1 MKTPRLSVKLFC
13 ILGLV
18 VITLFSLYSII
29 SHHLT
34 RSFIARQIVLRG
46 ETLARPLWQKA
57 NFNLKVGGNERS
69 LYGLSHLCEQIKG
82 ANSDLTEVAVID
94 SNGRIL
100 AHDDPSRLWKD
111 TMLVFVVQSEKR
123 FFNETSDTLD
133 VYLPINRT
141 KGIPLFV
148 KISFSKKIL
157 EQQSWRVFLVSLGLS
172 ATAIFLLLIIVNIV
186 ANLIFGK
193 RIAIILNGF
202 NSLAQGNFGVRLSP
216 KQSVNRFSRDDE
228 LDLVITSFD
237 KLAAK
242 LEEINHQRLFQKR
255 QLMFIATHDQLTGLP
270 NRWLMEKCLKKAI
283 NHAHRGKHSVL
294 LFMDVD
300 NFKFVNDT
308 LGHIAG
314 DKVLIDLTSLI
325 KKQINPQQILARFG
339 GDEFALIME
348 KGATIED
355 GKILAAKICRAVGE
369 YRFSSEERSFYFGL
383 SIGIVPVNGVSDLN
397 AILAHADNAMY
408 TAKKMGKNR
417 YEIYN
422 PENSGNVLL
431 PQTTEWIVK
440 LKDALIND
448 GFILFFQP
456 IMKID
461 SKKIEYYEALIRL
474 KNADKII
481 APGEFIHIAE
491 DFGLMPQIDQWVAGK
506 VIATLKLQPT
516 IKLFM
521 NLSAKSLADDNLLKF
536 IEESIVESGVEFS
549 RIGFEITE
557 TAAIT
562 DLEHTGRW
570 ISRLKIKGCRFAL
583 DDFGSGFNSFAYL
596 KHLPVNQLKLDG
608 SFIKTLD
615 RDPAQRAFVT
625 AMQQLA
631 QALGVETIAE
641 FVENENV
648 FKELEQIGVNYG
660 QGFYLGKPAPIFSSS
675 KNSV

>member
-18 VITLFSLYSII
+18 VLTLFTAYSVI
-29 SHHLT
+29 SHYLT
-34 RSFIARQIVLRG
+34 RAFIAQQIVLRG
-46 ETLARPLWQKA
+46 EALARPLWQKV

-69 LYGLSHLCEQIKG
+69 LYGLSHLCEQTKHD
-82 ANSDLTEVAVID
+82 NPDLTEVAVID

-100 AHDDPSRLWKD
+100 AHNDPSRIWKE
-111 TMLVFVVQSEKR
+111 TASVYIVQLEKH
-123 FFNETSDTLD
+123 FYKETSDTLD
-133 VYLPINRT
+133 VYLSIIRT
-141 KGIPLFV
+141 KGVPLFV
-148 KISFSKKIL
+148 KISFSKKFL
-157 EQQSWRVFLVSLGLS
+157 EQQSWQVFLVSLAFS
-172 ATAIFLLLIIVNIV
+172 ATSIFLLLIIVNIV
-186 ANLIFGK
+186 ANLVFGK
-193 RIAIILNGF
+193 RIAILLSGF
-202 NSLAQGNFGVRLSP
+202 NSLAQGNLGIRLSP
-216 KQSVNRFSRDDE
+216 KKSSNSFSRHDE

-237 KLAAK
+237 GLAAQ
-242 LEEINHQRLFQKR
+242 LEEFNQQRLFQKK
-255 QLMFIATHDQLTGLP
+255 QLMFIATHDELTGLP
-270 NRWLMEKCLKKAI
+270 NRRLLEKCLKKAI
-283 NHAHRGKHSVL
+283 NHANKGKHSVL

-314 DKVLIDLTSLI
+314 DKVLIDLTGLI
-325 KKQINPQQILARFG
+325 KKQIGPQQILARFG

-355 GKILAAKICRAVGE
+355 GKKLAEKICRAVE
-369 YRFSSEERSFYFGL
+369 EFRFSLEESFFYFGL
-383 SIGIVPVNGVSDLN
+383 SIGVIPINGVYDFN

-417 YEIYN
+417 FEVYN
-422 PENSGNVLL
+422 PENSENTRLSR
-431 PQTTEWIVK
+431 TSEWIAK
-440 LKDALIND
+440 LKEAFVND
-448 GFILFFQP
+448 GFLLYYQP
-456 IMKID
+456 ILKINN
-461 SKKIEYYEALIRL
+461 KEIEYYEALLRL
-474 KNADKII
+474 KSGDRII
-481 APGEFIHIAE
+481 APGEFIQIAE
-491 DFGLMPQIDQWVAGK
+491 EFGLMPQIDRWVAGK
-506 VIATLKLQPT
+506 VIATLKQQPD
-516 IKLFM
+516 IKFFM
-521 NLSAKSLADDNLLKF
+521 NLSATSLADESLLKY
-536 IEESIVESGVEFS
+536 IEESIIDSGVEFS

-615 RDPAQRAFVT
+615 SDPAQRAFVT

-648 FKELEQIGVNYG
+648 FRELKQIGVNYG
-660 QGFYLGKPAPIFSSS
+660 QGFYLGKPAPIVKF
-675 KNSV
+675 K